1 MIPAWAY
8 VVGAVVGA
16 VGGAA
21 VWLVSYLVQRRRWRR
36 DPLAGDQK
44 RAWLDAQADS
54 SDVPIL
60 AADGLDDA
68 ILGVA
73 HRHGDAFVVYD
84 VAQVIDIL
92 VRRDGMTPEDARD
105 FYDFNIEGAFLPG
118 SPAWLDRVPA
128 RKRRWPQP

>member
-8 VVGAVVGA
+8 VIGAVIGA

-21 VWLVSYLVQRRRWRR
+21 VWLISDLVRRRR
-36 DPLAGDQK
+36 DRPARPLSGDQK
-44 RAWLDAQADS
+44 RAWLDDLADS
-54 SDVPIL
+54 GFAIL

-73 HRHGDAFVVYD
+73 HRQGDTFVVYD
-84 VAQVIDIL
+84 VAAVIDIL

-105 FYDFNIEGAFLPG
+105 FYDFNIEGAYLPG
-118 SPAWLDRVPA
+118 GPAWLDRVPTGTD
-128 RKRRWPQP
+128 